1 MLYTARLED
10 DKKRDEQVNTSMALH
25 TDKYQINMMYA
36 HWKNGT
42 HNQQTVFEAFF
53 RQLPFHNGY
62 AVFAGLERII
72 EYIECLHFT
81 EKDIEYLAMQ
91 EEQYEKAFLTEL
103 QKFQFTGQIDA
114 VLEGTLVFANEPLI
128 RVEGRVFETQLIET
142 ALLNFMNFQTLI
154 ATKAA
159 RIKNVAADDILLEFG
174 TRRAQEADAA
184 LWGARAAYLAGFHAT
199 SNMLAGY
206 RFGIPTKGTH
216 AHAWVQS
223 YASEEEA
230 FDVYARALSKQ
241 VMLLVDTYDTLH
253 SGIPNAIRIGL
264 ELEKKGRKLQA
275 IRLDSGDIAYL
286 SIQARKMLDK
296 SGLTDVRICA
306 SNDLDEDTISDLKT
320 QGARVDMWGVGTQLI
335 TAADQPS
342 LGGVYKLV
350 CREVDGEMQPTIKIS
365 ANPEKVTAP
374 GKKDVYRIIHKKK
387 KKAIADYICLAEED
401 EVKRRTKIKLF
412 NPIHPYLHK
421 YVEHYEAN
429 LLLQPVY
436 RDGQLVYERPQLEEI
451 RNYHKEQLQL
461 FWPEYLR
468 KTNPEQY
475 HVDMSTKAWEL
486 KRDMI
491 AFYVQ
496 EREKKRALQADV
508 GDNKE
513 G

>member
-1 MLYTARLED
+1 M
-10 DKKRDEQVNTSMALH
+10 NTSMALH

-53 RQLPFHNGY
+53 RKLPFHNGY
-62 AVFAGLERII
+62 AVFAGLERIV
-72 EYIECLHFT
+72 EYIEHLHFT
-81 EKDIEYLAMQ
+81 EEDIEYLGMQ
-91 EEQYEKAFLTEL
+91 EEQYEKAFLEEL
-103 QKFQFTGQIDA
+103 RAFRFTGQIDA
-114 VLEGTLVFANEPLI
+114 VREGTLVFANEPLI

-154 ATKAA
+154 ATKAS
-159 RIKNVAADDILLEFG
+159 RIKHVAPNDILMEFG

-199 SNMLAGY
+199 SNMLAGR

-223 YASEEEA
+223 FESEEEA
-230 FDVYARALSKQ
+230 FHAFAEALPNQ
-241 VMLLVDTYDTLH
+241 VTLLVDTYDTLH
-253 SGIPNAIRIGL
+253 SGIPNAIQIGL
-264 ELEKKGRKLQA
+264 ELEKKGKKLQA

-286 SIQARKMLDK
+286 SIQARKLLDEA
-296 SGLTDVRICA
+296 GLTDVQICA
-306 SNDLDEDTISDLKT
+306 SNDLDEYTISDLKS
-320 QGARVDMWGVGTQLI
+320 QGARVEMWGVGTQLI

-350 CREVDGEMQPTIKIS
+350 SREVNGEMQPTIKIS
-365 ANPEKVTAP
+365 ANPEKVTTP

-387 KKAIADYICLAEED
+387 KKAIADYICLSEED
-401 EVKRRTKIKLF
+401 DVKRRAKIKLF
-412 NPIHPYLHK
+412 DPIHPYLHK
-421 YVEHYEAN
+421 YVESYDAE

-436 RDGQLVYERPQLEEI
+436 RDGKLVYERPPLEEI

-475 HVDMSTKAWEL
+475 HVDVSTKAWEL

-491 AFYVQ
+491 EAHVQ
-496 EREKKRALQADV
+496 EKEKLRSFQMDA
-508 GDNKE
+508 GDSDEDHDK
-513 G
+513 